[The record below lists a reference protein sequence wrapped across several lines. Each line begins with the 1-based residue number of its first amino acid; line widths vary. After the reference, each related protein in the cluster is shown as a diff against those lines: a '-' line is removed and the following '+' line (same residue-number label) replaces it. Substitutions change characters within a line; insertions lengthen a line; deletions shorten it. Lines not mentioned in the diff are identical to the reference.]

1 MPFRVSF
8 LIAPALITAL
18 LISQIGPIQLYNP
31 APLTARNSK
40 LPFTPVSGAQSTLVV
55 LVGFSDKTNSTS
67 PTGIARTLSTMNNY
81 YAEDSYGIVSFA
93 TTLNPSATSPWYSLQ
108 QTMEYYSANT
118 ASVDNQ
124 LVTDSLQAAY
134 KAGVNFHDYKY
145 AIIVHAGNDEAMPPH
160 ASTDIHSFTI
170 PGYVFNPSP
179 LDSFQISTSV
189 VSESD
194 PVGVYAHEA
203 GHLQGLPDLYDLT
216 QQIDPVNNFVGY
228 WEIMALGE
236 WNPNNANPLQPSP
249 GTYPSQHSSWSK
261 NKLGWISNSSIRTVY
276 PGNLTTISVRNLELP
291 TSGTQAV
298 KIPIS
303 VNSDGSLSYY
313 LVEMRARLGTYDQYL
328 PFPSDYPGA
337 GLLIYKVNESIAGGH
352 GNLRLIDAHP
362 GGDLSDAAFGPCS
375 SPCVSNNTFSDPP
388 NFVKII
394 VTTTNSTAYTII
406 VDRTSSPLLLLKV
419 NTPAPGMLISV
430 DGTNLTSDRSNELRL
445 PVHYGPHQV
454 YIQSQVPL
462 SLGSTTIKVGLTNS
476 FAAWNDGSTANPRWV
491 SVITDTVMTAT
502 YRVTVEPS
510 SATAAT
516 AAILLAIVVLGITVN
531 HRRSR
536 NKIRPTTQSAPLIP
550 TSSPTVSPISDSLPG
565 NDGLGKDPVKS
576 DQEPNQ
582 AHPYSS

>member
-1 MPFRVSF
+1 M
-8 LIAPALITAL
+8 A
-18 LISQIGPIQLYNP
+18 PIQLHNQ
-31 APLTARNSK
+31 APLIHRNSK
-40 LPFTPVSGAQSTLVV
+40 LPLVPISGAQPTLVV
-55 LVGFSDKTNSTS
+55 LVGFSDKANTTS
-67 PTGIARTLSTMNNY
+67 PTRIAGTLSTMNNY

-93 TTLNPSATSPWYSLQ
+93 TTLSPSVTSPWYSLQ
-108 QTMEYYSANT
+108 QTMEYYSTNT
-118 ASVDNQ
+118 ASIDNQ

-134 KAGVNFHDYKY
+134 RAGVNFHDYKY

-170 PGYVFNPSP
+170 PGYIFNPSP

-216 QQIDPVNNFVGY
+216 QQIDPANNFVGY

-261 NKLGWISNSSIRTVY
+261 IKLGWISNSSMRTVY
-276 PGNLTTISVRNLELP
+276 PGNLTTITVENLELP
-291 TSGTQAV
+291 TAGIQAV

-313 LVEMRARLGTYDQYL
+313 LIEMRAKLGTYDQYL
-328 PFPSDYPGA
+328 PFPSDYSGA
-337 GLLIYKVNESIAGGH
+337 GLLIYKVNASIAGGH

-375 SPCVSNNTFSDPP
+375 SPCVSNNTFSDPT

-394 VTTTNSTAYTII
+394 VTTTNATAYTII
-406 VDRTSSPLLLLKV
+406 VDRTSSPLLLLQV
-419 NTPAPGMLISV
+419 NTPAPGMLVSV
-430 DGTNLTSDRSNELRL
+430 DGANLTSDRSNELRL
-445 PVHYGPHQV
+445 PVHYGPHEV

-462 SLGSTTIKVGLTNS
+462 SLGSTTIQVGLTNS

-491 SVITDTVMTAT
+491 SIVTDTVITAT
-502 YRVTVEPS
+502 FRVTVEPS
-510 SATAAT
+510 FATAAT
-516 AAILLAIVVLGITVN
+516 AAILLAIVATGITVN
-531 HRRSR
+531 RRRSR
-536 NKIRPTTQSAPLIP
+536 NKIQPTIASAPIGSP
-550 TSSPTVSPISDSLPG
+550 SSPGVS
-565 NDGLGKDPVKS
+565 
-576 DQEPNQ
+576 
-582 AHPYSS
+582 ASS

>member
-1 MPFRVSF
+1 MPFRVSL
-8 LIAPALITAL
+8 LIAPAVITAL
-18 LISQIGPIQLYNP
+18 LISQMGPIQLHNL
-31 APLTARNSK
+31 APLIEDSK
-40 LPFTPVSGAQSTLVV
+40 LPLTPISGAQSTLVV
-55 LVGFSDKTNSTS
+55 LVGFSDKPNSTS
-67 PTGIARTLSTMNNY
+67 PNRIASVLSSLNNY

-93 TTLNPSATSPWYSLQ
+93 TTLSPSATSPWYSLQ

-118 ASVDNQ
+118 ASIDNQ

-145 AIIVHAGNDEAMPPH
+145 AIIVHAGNDEAMTH

-179 LDSFQISTSV
+179 LDSFQISSSV

-236 WNPNNANPLQPSP
+236 WNPNNANPLQPSA

-261 NKLGWISNSSIRTVY
+261 IKLGWISNSSIRKVY
-276 PGNLTTISVRNLELP
+276 PGNLTTITVHNLELP
-291 TSGTQAV
+291 TPGIQIV

-313 LVEMRARLGTYDQYL
+313 LLEMRAKVGTYDQYL
-328 PFPSDYPGA
+328 PFPSHSPGA
-337 GLLIYKVNESIAGGH
+337 GLLIYKLNESIAGGH
-352 GNLRLIDAHP
+352 ANLRLIDAHP
-362 GGDLSDAAFGPCS
+362 GGDLSDAPFGPCS
-375 SPCVSNNTFSDPP
+375 SPCTSNNTFSYSA

-394 VTTTNSTAYTII
+394 VTATNSTAYTII
-406 VDRTSSPLLLLKV
+406 VDRTSSPLLLLQV
-419 NTPAPGMLISV
+419 NTPAPGMLISI
-430 DGTNLTSDRSNELRL
+430 DGANLTSDKSNELRL
-445 PVHYGPHQV
+445 PVHYGPHEV
-454 YIQSQVPL
+454 YIQSQIPL
-462 SLGSTTIKVGLTNS
+462 TLGSTTIQVGLTNS
-476 FAAWNDGSTANPRWV
+476 FAAWNDGSTSNPRWV
-491 SVITDTVMTAT
+491 SVITDTVLTAT

-510 SATAAT
+510 FATAAT
-516 AAILLAIVVLGITVN
+516 AAILLTIVVLGITVN
-531 HRRSR
+531 RRRSR

-550 TSSPTVSPISDSLPG
+550 TSSPTVSPISDSLPS

-582 AHPYSS
+582 AHP

>member
-1 MPFRVSF
+1 MPFRVT
-8 LIAPALITAL
+8 LIIVPALIAAL
-18 LISQIGPIQLYNP
+18 FIAQIGPVQLHYP
-31 APLTARNSK
+31 APLVGKHSN
-40 LPFTPVSGAQSTLVV
+40 LPLAPISGAQPTLVV
-55 LVGFSDKTNSTS
+55 LAGFSDKANSTS
-67 PTGIARTLSTMNNY
+67 PTRIAETLSTMNNY
-81 YAEDSYGIVSFA
+81 YAEDSYGIVSFT
-93 TTLNPSATSPWYSLQ
+93 TTLSPSSTSQWYSLQ

-118 ASVDNQ
+118 PSIDNQ

-134 KAGVNFHDYKY
+134 KAGVNFHDYKF
-145 AIIVHAGNDEAMPPH
+145 AIIVHAGNDEAMTH

-189 VSESD
+189 VAESD
-194 PVGVYAHEA
+194 PVGVYSHEA

-216 QQIDPVNNFVGY
+216 QQTDPANNFVGY

-261 NKLGWISNSSIRTVY
+261 IKLGWISNSSMRTVY
-276 PGNLTTISVRNLELP
+276 PGNLTSITVQNLELP
-291 TSGTQAV
+291 TSGIQAV

-313 LVEMRARLGTYDQYL
+313 LIEMRAKLGTYDQCL

-362 GGDLSDAAFGPCS
+362 GGDLNDAAFGPCS

-406 VDRTSSPLLLLKV
+406 VDRTSSPLLLLQV
-419 NTPAPGMLISV
+419 NTPAPGMLISI
-430 DGTNLTSDRSNELRL
+430 DGANLASDRSNELRL
-445 PVHYGPHQV
+445 PVHYGPHEV

-462 SLGSTTIKVGLTNS
+462 SLGSTTIQAGLTNS

-510 SATAAT
+510 FATAAT
-516 AAILLAIVVLGITVN
+516 ATILLAIVVLGITVN

-536 NKIRPTTQSAPLIP
+536 KKTEPPIASAPF
-550 TSSPTVSPISDSLPG
+550 
-565 NDGLGKDPVKS
+565 
-576 DQEPNQ
+576 
-582 AHPYSS
+582 

>member
-1 MPFRVSF
+1 MPFRVSL

-18 LISQIGPIQLYNP
+18 LISQMGPIQLYNP
-31 APLTARNSK
+31 APLTAKNSE

-67 PTGIARTLSTMNNY
+67 PTGIAGTLSTMNNY

-93 TTLNPSATSPWYSLQ
+93 TTLSPSATSPWYSLQ

-160 ASTDIHSFTI
+160 SSTDIHSFTI

-261 NKLGWISNSSIRTVY
+261 IKLGWISNSSIRTVY
-276 PGNLTTISVRNLELP
+276 PGNLTTIAVQNLELS
-291 TSGTQAV
+291 TSGIQAV

-313 LVEMRARLGTYDQYL
+313 LIEMRAKLGTYDQYL
-328 PFPSDYPGA
+328 PFPSSYPGA
-337 GLLIYKVNESIAGGH
+337 GLLIYKVNESITGGH
-352 GNLRLIDAHP
+352 GNLRLVDAHP

-375 SPCVSNNTFSDPP
+375 SPCASNNTFSDPS

-394 VTTTNSTAYTII
+394 VTTTNSTTYTII
-406 VDRTSSPLLLLKV
+406 VDRTSSPFVLLQV
-419 NTPAPGMLISV
+419 NSPEVGILVSV
-430 DGTNLTSDRSNELRL
+430 DGVNSTTDSSKEVRV
-445 PVHYGPHQV
+445 PVRYGPHTLF
-454 YIQSQVPL
+454 IQPQIPIAI
-462 SLGSTTIKVGLTNS
+462 GSTTLQVGLTNS
-476 FAAWNDGSTANPRWV
+476 FSAWDDGGTTNPRGLTV
-491 SVITDTVMTAT
+491 TRDTIITAI
-502 YRVTVEPS
+502 YRISTQPS
-510 SATAAT
+510 W
-516 AAILLAIVVLGITVN
+516 LLALLAVGVLSVVILGVAF
-531 HRRSR
+531 HRRTR
-536 NKIRPTTQSAPLIP
+536 GPDN
-550 TSSPTVSPISDSLPG
+550 
-565 NDGLGKDPVKS
+565 
-576 DQEPNQ
+576 
-582 AHPYSS
+582 

>member
-1 MPFRVSF
+1 MPFRVTP
-8 LIAPALITAL
+8 LVVPAVIIAL
-18 LISQIGPIQLYNP
+18 LIFQTGPVQLHNP
-31 APLTARNSK
+31 STSVAKDPNLPLKPIT
-40 LPFTPVSGAQSTLVV
+40 GAQPTLVV
-55 LVGFSDKTNSTS
+55 LVGFSDKTNTTS
-67 PTGIARTLSTMNNY
+67 PTRISNILSGMNNY
-81 YAEDSYGIVSFA
+81 YAEDSYGVVSFA
-93 TTLNPSATSPWYSLQ
+93 TTLSPSVTSQWYSLQ
-108 QTMEYYSANT
+108 QTMEYYSSNT
-118 ASVDNQ
+118 APVDNQ

-134 KAGVNFHDYKY
+134 KAGVNFHEYKF
-145 AIIVHAGNDEAMPPH
+145 AIIVHAGNDEAMTH

-236 WNPNNANPLQPSP
+236 WNPNSGNPLQPSP

-261 NKLGWISNSSIRTVY
+261 IKLGWISNSSLRTVY
-276 PGNLTTISVRNLELP
+276 PGNLTTITVQNLELP
-291 TSGTQAV
+291 TSGIQAV

-313 LVEMRARLGTYDQYL
+313 LIEMRAKLGTYDQYL

-337 GLLIYKVNESIAGGH
+337 GLLIYNVNESIAGGH

-375 SPCVSNNTFSDPP
+375 SPCASNNTFSDPS

-394 VTTTNSTAYTII
+394 VTTTNSTAHTII
-406 VDRTSSPLLLLKV
+406 VDRTSSPLLLLQV
-419 NTPAPGMLISV
+419 NTPSPGMLISV
-430 DGTNLTSDRSNELRL
+430 DGANLTSDKSNELRL
-445 PVHYGPHQV
+445 PVHYGPHEV

-462 SLGSTTIKVGLTNS
+462 SLGSTAIQVGLTNS
-476 FAAWNDGSTANPRWV
+476 FAAWNDGSTSNPRWV
-491 SVITDTVMTAT
+491 SVITDTVLTAT
-502 YRVTVEPS
+502 YRITVEPS
-510 SATAAT
+510 FATAAT
-516 AAILLAIVVLGITVN
+516 AAILLAVVATGITLN
-531 HRRSR
+531 RRR
-536 NKIRPTTQSAPLIP
+536 IKNKTQPTMSSAPLGP
-550 TSSPTVSPISDSLPG
+550 PSSPAVSESSQSLPR
-565 NDGLGKDPVKS
+565 NDGLGKDAVKG

-582 AHPYSS
+582 AHP

>member
-1 MPFRVSF
+1 MPFRVT
-8 LIAPALITAL
+8 LLVVPAAIIAL
-18 LISQIGPIQLYNP
+18 LIFQTGPVQLRDPSTSVAKDPNLLLKP
-31 APLTARNSK
+31 IT
-40 LPFTPVSGAQSTLVV
+40 GAQPTLVV
-55 LVGFSDKTNSTS
+55 LVVFSDKTNTTS
-67 PTGIARTLSTMNNY
+67 PTRISNILSGMNDY

-93 TTLNPSATSPWYSLQ
+93 TTLSPSATSQWYSLQ
-108 QTMEYYSANT
+108 QTMEYYSSNT
-118 ASVDNQ
+118 APIDNQ

-134 KAGVNFHDYKY
+134 KAGVNLHDYKF
-145 AIIVHAGNDEAMPPH
+145 AIIVHAGNDEAMTH

-179 LDSFQISTSV
+179 LDSFQISSSV

-236 WNPNNANPLQPSP
+236 WNPNNANPLQPSA

-261 NKLGWISNSSIRTVY
+261 IKLGWISNSSIRKVY
-276 PGNLTTISVRNLELP
+276 PGNLTTITVHNLELP
-291 TSGTQAV
+291 TPGIQIV

-313 LVEMRARLGTYDQYL
+313 LLEMRAKVGTYDQYL

-362 GGDLSDAAFGPCS
+362 GGDLSDAPFGPCS
-375 SPCVSNNTFSDPP
+375 SPCTSNNTFSDSA

-394 VTTTNSTAYTII
+394 VTATNSTAYTII
-406 VDRTSSPLLLLKV
+406 VDRTSSPLLLLQV

-430 DGTNLTSDRSNELRL
+430 DGANLTSDKSNELRL
-445 PVHYGPHQV
+445 PVHYGPHEV
-454 YIQSQVPL
+454 YIQSEVPL
-462 SLGSTTIKVGLTNS
+462 SLGSTTIQVGLTNS

-491 SVITDTVMTAT
+491 SVVSDTVITAT
-502 YRVTVEPS
+502 YRVTVEPTF
-510 SATAAT
+510 ATAAT
-516 AAILLAIVVLGITVN
+516 AAILLAIVATGITLN
-531 HRRSR
+531 RRRSR
-536 NKIRPTTQSAPLIP
+536 KKTEPRIASAPFGSP
-550 TSSPTVSPISDSLPG
+550 SSPDESSSSRSLPR
-565 NDGLGKDPVKS
+565 NDGLGKNAIES

-582 AHPYSS
+582 AHP

>member
-1 MPFRVSF
+1 MPFRVTP
-8 LIAPALITAL
+8 LVVPAVIIAL
-18 LISQIGPIQLYNP
+18 LIFQTGPVQLHNP
-31 APLTARNSK
+31 STSVAKDPNLPLKPIT
-40 LPFTPVSGAQSTLVV
+40 GAQPTLVV
-55 LVGFSDKTNSTS
+55 LVGFSDKTNTTS
-67 PTGIARTLSTMNNY
+67 PTRISNILSGMNNY
-81 YAEDSYGIVSFA
+81 YAEDSYGVVSFA
-93 TTLNPSATSPWYSLQ
+93 TTLSPSVTSQWYSLQ
-108 QTMEYYSANT
+108 QTMEYYSSNT
-118 ASVDNQ
+118 APVDNQ

-134 KAGVNFHDYKY
+134 KAGVNFHDYKF
-145 AIIVHAGNDEAMPPH
+145 AIIVHAGNDEAMTH

-194 PVGVYAHEA
+194 PVGVYSHEA

-216 QQIDPVNNFVGY
+216 QQIDPANNFVGY

-236 WNPNNANPLQPSP
+236 WNPNNGNPLQPSP

-261 NKLGWISNSSIRTVY
+261 IKLGWISNSSIRTVY
-276 PGNLTTISVRNLELP
+276 PGNLTTISVHNLELP
-291 TSGTQAV
+291 TSGIQAV

-313 LVEMRARLGTYDQYL
+313 LVEMRAKLGMYDQYL
-328 PFPSDYPGA
+328 PFPSNYPGA

-375 SPCVSNNTFSDPP
+375 SPCVSNNTYSDPS

-394 VTTTNSTAYTII
+394 VTNTTSTAYTII
-406 VDRTSSPLLLLKV
+406 IDRTSSPLLLLQV

-430 DGTNLTSDRSNELRL
+430 DGSNLTSDRSNELRL
-445 PVHYGPHQV
+445 PVHYGPHEI

-462 SLGSTTIKVGLTNS
+462 SLGSTTIQVGLTNS

-491 SVITDTVMTAT
+491 SVVTDTVITAT

-510 SATAAT
+510 FATAAT
-516 AAILLAIVVLGITVN
+516 AAILLAVVATGITLN
-531 HRRSR
+531 RRR
-536 NKIRPTTQSAPLIP
+536 IKNKTQPTMSSAPLGP
-550 TSSPTVSPISDSLPG
+550 PSSPAVSESSQSLPR
-565 NDGLGKDPVKS
+565 NDGLGKDAVKG

-582 AHPYSS
+582 AHP

>member
-1 MPFRVSF
+1 MPFRVSL
-8 LIAPALITAL
+8 LIAPTLITAL
-18 LISQIGPIQLYNP
+18 LISQMGPIQFYNP
-31 APLTARNSK
+31 APLTARNSE
-40 LPFTPVSGAQSTLVV
+40 LPFTPVSGAQPTLVV

-67 PTGIARTLSTMNNY
+67 PTGIAGTLSTMNNY

-93 TTLNPSATSPWYSLQ
+93 TTLSPSVTAPWYSLQ
-108 QTMEYYSANT
+108 QTMEYYSTNT
-118 ASVDNQ
+118 ASIDNQ

-236 WNPNNANPLQPSP
+236 WNPNNGNPLQPSP
-249 GTYPSQHSSWSK
+249 GTYPSQHSAWSK
-261 NKLGWISNSSIRTVY
+261 IRLGWISNSSIRLVY
-276 PGNLTTISVRNLELP
+276 PGNMTTVTLQNLELP
-291 TSGTQAV
+291 SVGIRAV

-313 LVEMRARLGTYDQYL
+313 LVEMRGRLGTYDQYL

-337 GLLIYKVNESIAGGH
+337 TLLIYDVNESIADGH

-362 GGDLSDAAFGPCS
+362 GGDLSNAGFGPCF
-375 SPCVSNNTFSDPP
+375 SPCVSNNTFWDPSS
-388 NFVKII
+388 FAKII
-394 VTTTNSTAYTII
+394 VTSTNSTAYTIV
-406 VDRTSSPLLLLKV
+406 VDRTSSPLLLLQV
-419 NTPAPGMLISV
+419 NTPAAGITVSV
-430 DGTNLTSDRSNELRL
+430 DGADSPSDQSRELRM
-445 PVHYGPHQV
+445 PVQYGPHEV
-454 YIQSQVPL
+454 YVQAHVPV
-462 SLGSTTIKVGLTNS
+462 SLGTTSIQLGLTDS
-476 FAAWNDGSTANPRWV
+476 FASWDDGNTANPRWV
-491 SVITDTVMTAT
+491 SVVTDTVLTAT

-510 SATAAT
+510 FATAVT
-516 AAILLAIVVLGITVN
+516 AALILGVVAAGIAFNRMRQKRNSSAGVGFPS
-531 HRRSR
+531 HRSESQTIEAK
-536 NKIRPTTQSAPLIP
+536 NTAL
-550 TSSPTVSPISDSLPG
+550 LPG
-565 NDGLGKDPVKS
+565 NNSLGGDSIKNDEK
-576 DQEPNQ
+576 PNTTK
-582 AHPYSS
+582 A

>member
-1 MPFRVSF
+1 
-8 LIAPALITAL
+8 
-18 LISQIGPIQLYNP
+18 
-31 APLTARNSK
+31 
-40 LPFTPVSGAQSTLVV
+40 
-55 LVGFSDKTNSTS
+55 
-67 PTGIARTLSTMNNY
+67 
-81 YAEDSYGIVSFA
+81 
-93 TTLNPSATSPWYSLQ
+93 
-108 QTMEYYSANT
+108 MEYYSSNT
-118 ASVDNQ
+118 APIDNQ

-145 AIIVHAGNDEAMPPH
+145 AIIVHAGNDEAMTH

-194 PVGVYAHEA
+194 PVGVYSHEA

-236 WNPNNANPLQPSP
+236 WNPNNGNPLQPSP

-261 NKLGWISNSSIRTVY
+261 IKLGWISNSSIRTVY
-276 PGNLTTISVRNLELP
+276 PGNLTTIPVRSLELP
-291 TSGTQAV
+291 TSGVQAV

-313 LVEMRARLGTYDQYL
+313 LIEMRAKLGTYDQYL
-328 PFPSDYPGA
+328 PFPSNYPGA
-337 GLLIYKVNESIAGGH
+337 GLLIYEVNESIAGGH

-375 SPCVSNNTFSDPP
+375 SPCVSNNTFSDPS

-394 VTTTNSTAYTII
+394 VTTTNSTTYAVI
-406 VDRTSSPLLLLKV
+406 VDRTSSPLLLLQV

-430 DGTNLTSDRSNELRL
+430 DGANLTSDKSNELRL
-445 PVHYGPHQV
+445 PVHYGPHEI

-462 SLGSTTIKVGLTNS
+462 SLGSTTIQVGLTNS
-476 FAAWNDGSTANPRWV
+476 FAAWNDGSTSNPRWV
-491 SVITDTVMTAT
+491 SVITDTVLTAT

-510 SATAAT
+510 FATAAT
-516 AAILLAIVVLGITVN
+516 AAILLTIVATGIALN
-531 HRRSR
+531 RRR
-536 NKIRPTTQSAPLIP
+536 ARHKIQPPTGSAYVGPP
-550 TSSPTVSPISDSLPG
+550 SSPTVSASFQSFPR
-565 NDGLGKDPVKS
+565 NDILGKDAVKG

-582 AHPYSS
+582 AHP

>member
-1 MPFRVSF
+1 MPFRVTL
-8 LIAPALITAL
+8 LIVPAVITAL
-18 LISQIGPIQLYNP
+18 LISQMGPIQLHNP
-31 APLTARNSK
+31 APLIGKDSN
-40 LPFTPVSGAQSTLVV
+40 LPLAPISGTQPTLVV

-67 PTGIARTLSTMNNY
+67 PTRITTTLSGMNNY

-93 TTLNPSATSPWYSLQ
+93 TTLSPLASSQWYSLQ
-108 QTMEYYSANT
+108 QTMEYYSSNT
-118 ASVDNQ
+118 APIDNQ

-134 KAGVNFHDYKY
+134 KAGVNFHNYKY
-145 AIIVHAGNDEAMPPH
+145 AIIVHAGNDEAMTH

-236 WNPNNANPLQPSP
+236 WNPNNAIRQPSP

-261 NKLGWISNSSIRTVY
+261 IKLGWISNSSIRTVY
-276 PGNLTTISVRNLELP
+276 PGNLTTITVQNLELP

-313 LVEMRARLGTYDQYL
+313 LIEMRAKLGTYDQYL

-362 GGDLSDAAFGPCS
+362 GGDLSDAPFGPCS
-375 SPCVSNNTFSDPP
+375 SPCVSNNTFSDPS

-394 VTTTNSTAYTII
+394 VTTTSSTAYMII
-406 VDRTSSPLLLLKV
+406 VDRTSSPLLLLQV
-419 NTPAPGMLISV
+419 NTPAPGMLVSI
-430 DGTNLTSDRSNELRL
+430 DGANLTSDKSDELRL
-445 PVHYGPHQV
+445 PVHYGPHEV
-454 YIQSQVPL
+454 YVQSQVPI
-462 SLGSTTIKVGLTNS
+462 SLGSTTIQVGLTNS
-476 FAAWNDGSTANPRWV
+476 FAAWSDGSTQNPRWI
-491 SVITDTVMTAT
+491 SVVTDTVITAT

-510 SATAAT
+510 FATAAT
-516 AAILLAIVVLGITVN
+516 AVLILGIVATGITLN
-531 HRRSR
+531 RRRGR
-536 NKIRPTTQSAPLIP
+536 NKLQPTTASATLGPH
-550 TSSPTVSPISDSLPG
+550 SSPTVSPSSGSLPG
-565 NDGLGKDPVKS
+565 NNGLSKDAVKS

-582 AHPYSS
+582 AHP

>member
-1 MPFRVSF
+1 MPFRVSP
-8 LIAPALITAL
+8 LIVPAIIAAL
-18 LISQIGPIQLYNP
+18 LISQMGPLQLHNP
-31 APLTARNSK
+31 HPSIDKDFRLPLAPI
-40 LPFTPVSGAQSTLVV
+40 SGAQSTLVV
-55 LVGFSDKTNSTS
+55 LVGFSDKTNSTPPS
-67 PTGIARTLSTMNNY
+67 RIVGTLSAMNNY

-93 TTLNPSATSPWYSLQ
+93 TTLSPSVTAPWYSLQ
-108 QTMEYYSANT
+108 QTMEYYSTNT
-118 ASVDNQ
+118 ASIDYQ

-160 ASTDIHSFTI
+160 SSTDIHSFTI

-194 PVGVYAHEA
+194 PIGVYAHEA

-236 WNPNNANPLQPSP
+236 WNPNNGNPLRPSP
-249 GTYPSQHSSWSK
+249 GTFPSQHSSWSK
-261 NKLGWISNSSIRTVY
+261 IKLGWISNSSMRIVY
-276 PGNLTTISVRNLELP
+276 PGNLTTITVQNLELP
-291 TSGTQAV
+291 TSGIHAV

-313 LVEMRARLGTYDQYL
+313 LIEMRAKLGTYDQYL

-337 GLLIYKVNESIAGGH
+337 GLLIYKVSESIAGGH

-406 VDRTSSPLLLLKV
+406 VDRTSSPLLLLQV

-462 SLGSTTIKVGLTNS
+462 SLGSTTIQVGLTNS

-491 SVITDTVMTAT
+491 SVITDTVMAAT

-510 SATAAT
+510 FATAAT

-531 HRRSR
+531 RRRSR

-550 TSSPTVSPISDSLPG
+550 TSSPTVSPISDSLPR

-582 AHPYSS
+582 AHP

>member
-1 MPFRVSF
+1 MPFRVSL
-8 LIAPALITAL
+8 LIAPAVITAL
-18 LISQIGPIQLYNP
+18 LISQMGPIQLHNL
-31 APLTARNSK
+31 APLIEDSK
-40 LPFTPVSGAQSTLVV
+40 LPLTPISGAQSTLVV
-55 LVGFSDKTNSTS
+55 LVGFSDKPNSTS
-67 PTGIARTLSTMNNY
+67 PNRIASVLSSLNNY

-93 TTLNPSATSPWYSLQ
+93 TTLSPSATSPWYSLQ

-118 ASVDNQ
+118 ASIDNQ

-145 AIIVHAGNDEAMPPH
+145 AIIVHAGNDEAMTH

-179 LDSFQISTSV
+179 LDSFQISS
-189 VSESD
+189 S
-194 PVGVYAHEA
+194 VYAHEA

-236 WNPNNANPLQPSP
+236 WNPNNANPLQPSA

-261 NKLGWISNSSIRTVY
+261 IKLGWISNSSIRKVY
-276 PGNLTTISVRNLELP
+276 PGNLTTITVHNLELP
-291 TSGTQAV
+291 TPGIQIV

-313 LVEMRARLGTYDQYL
+313 LLEMRAKVGTYDQYL

-375 SPCVSNNTFSDPP
+375 SPCTSNNTFSDSA

-394 VTTTNSTAYTII
+394 VTATNSTAYTII
-406 VDRTSSPLLLLKV
+406 VDRTSSPLLLLQV

-430 DGTNLTSDRSNELRL
+430 DGANLTSDKSNELRL
-445 PVHYGPHQV
+445 PVHYGPHEV
-454 YIQSQVPL
+454 YIQSEVPL
-462 SLGSTTIKVGLTNS
+462 SLGSTTIQVGLTNS

-491 SVITDTVMTAT
+491 SVVSDTVITAT
-502 YRVTVEPS
+502 YRVTVEPTF
-510 SATAAT
+510 ATAAT
-516 AAILLAIVVLGITVN
+516 AAILLAIVATGITLN
-531 HRRSR
+531 RRRSR
-536 NKIRPTTQSAPLIP
+536 KKTEPPIASAPFGSP
-550 TSSPTVSPISDSLPG
+550 SSPDESSSSRSLPR
-565 NDGLGKDPVKS
+565 NDGLGKNAIES

-582 AHPYSS
+582 AHP

>member
-1 MPFRVSF
+1 MPFRVSL

-18 LISQIGPIQLYNP
+18 LMSQMGPIQFYNP
-31 APLTARNSK
+31 APLTARNSE
-40 LPFTPVSGAQSTLVV
+40 LPFTPVSGAQPTLVV

-67 PTGIARTLSTMNNY
+67 PTGIAGTLSIMNNY

-93 TTLNPSATSPWYSLQ
+93 TTLSPSATSPWYSLQ

-118 ASVDNQ
+118 ASIDNQ

-134 KAGVNFHDYKY
+134 KAGVNLHYCKY
-145 AIIVHAGNDEAMPPH
+145 AIIVHDGNDEAMPAH
-160 ASTDIHSFTI
+160 SSTDIHSFTI
-170 PGYVFNPSP
+170 PGYVFKPSP
-179 LDSFQISTSV
+179 LDSCQISTSV

-216 QQIDPVNNFVGY
+216 QQIDPANNFVGY

-236 WNPNNANPLQPSP
+236 WNPNNANLLQPSP

-261 NKLGWISNSSIRTVY
+261 IKLGWISNSSIRTAY
-276 PGNLTTISVRNLELP
+276 PGNLTTITVQNLELP
-291 TSGTQAV
+291 TSGIQAV

-313 LVEMRARLGTYDQYL
+313 LIEMRAKLGTYDQYL

-337 GLLIYKVNESIAGGH
+337 GLLIYNVNESIAGGH
-352 GNLRLIDAHP
+352 GNLGLIDAHP

-375 SPCVSNNTFSDPP
+375 SPCASNNTFSDPS

-406 VDRTSSPLLLLKV
+406 VDRTSSPLLLLQV
-419 NTPAPGMLISV
+419 NTPSPGMLISV
-430 DGTNLTSDRSNELRL
+430 DGANLTSDKSNELRL
-445 PVHYGPHQV
+445 PVHYGPHEV

-462 SLGSTTIKVGLTNS
+462 SLGSTTIQVGLTNS

-491 SVITDTVMTAT
+491 SVLTDTVITAT
-502 YRVTVEPS
+502 YRITVEPS
-510 SATAAT
+510 FATAAT
-516 AAILLAIVVLGITVN
+516 AAILLAIVATGITLN
-531 HRRSR
+531 RRRSR
-536 NKIRPTTQSAPLIP
+536 TKIQPPTPSAAIGPP
-550 TSSPTVSPISDSLPG
+550 SSPTLSASSQSLPG
-565 NDGLGKDPVKS
+565 NDGLGKEAVKS
-576 DQEPNQ
+576 DHEPNQ
-582 AHPYSS
+582 ANP

>member
-1 MPFRVSF
+1 MPFRVSL
-8 LIAPALITAL
+8 LIAPAVITAL
-18 LISQIGPIQLYNP
+18 LISQMGPIQLHNL
-31 APLTARNSK
+31 APLIEDSK
-40 LPFTPVSGAQSTLVV
+40 LPLTPVSGAQSTLVV
-55 LVGFSDKTNSTS
+55 LVGFSDKPNSTS
-67 PTGIARTLSTMNNY
+67 PNRIASVLSSLNNY

-93 TTLNPSATSPWYSLQ
+93 TTLSPSATSPWYSLQ

-118 ASVDNQ
+118 ASIDNQ

-145 AIIVHAGNDEAMPPH
+145 AIIVHAGNDEAMTH
-160 ASTDIHSFTI
+160 APTDIHSFTI

-179 LDSFQISTSV
+179 LDSFQISSSV

-236 WNPNNANPLQPSP
+236 WNPNNANPLQPSA

-261 NKLGWISNSSIRTVY
+261 IKLGWISNSSIRKVY
-276 PGNLTTISVRNLELP
+276 PGNLTTITVHNLELP
-291 TSGTQAV
+291 TPGIQIV

-313 LVEMRARLGTYDQYL
+313 LLEMRAKVGTYDQYL

-375 SPCVSNNTFSDPP
+375 SPCTSNNTFSDSA

-394 VTTTNSTAYTII
+394 VTATNSTAYTII
-406 VDRTSSPLLLLKV
+406 VDRTSSPLLLLQV
-419 NTPAPGMLISV
+419 NAPAPGMLISV
-430 DGTNLTSDRSNELRL
+430 DGANLTSDKSNELRL
-445 PVHYGPHQV
+445 PVHYGPHEV
-454 YIQSQVPL
+454 YIQSEVPL
-462 SLGSTTIKVGLTNS
+462 SLGSTTIQVGLTNS

-491 SVITDTVMTAT
+491 SVVSDTVITAT
-502 YRVTVEPS
+502 YRITVEPS
-510 SATAAT
+510 FATAAT
-516 AAILLAIVVLGITVN
+516 AAILLAIVATGITLN
-531 HRRSR
+531 RRRSR
-536 NKIRPTTQSAPLIP
+536 NKIQPPTPSAAIGPP
-550 TSSPTVSPISDSLPG
+550 SSPTLSASSQSLPG
-565 NDGLGKDPVKS
+565 NDGLGKEAVKS
-576 DQEPNQ
+576 DHEPNQ
-582 AHPYSS
+582 ANP

>member
-1 MPFRVSF
+1 MLFRVSL
-8 LIAPALITAL
+8 LILPALIASLLVSQMGPLQLHSPSAL
-18 LISQIGPIQLYNP
+18 IANDSNP
-31 APLTARNSK
+31 PLK
-40 LPFTPVSGAQSTLVV
+40 PLSGAQSTLVV
-55 LVGFSDKTNSTS
+55 LVGFTDKTNTTS
-67 PTGIARTLSTMNNY
+67 PTRIANTLSGMNNY
-81 YAEDSYGIVSFA
+81 YAEDSYGIVSF
-93 TTLNPSATSPWYSLQ
+93 TTTISPPSSSSWYSLL
-108 QTMEYYSANT
+108 QTMEYYSSNT
-118 ASVDNQ
+118 ASIDDQ

-134 KAGVNFHDYKY
+134 KAGVNFHEYKF
-145 AIIVHAGNDEAMPPH
+145 AIIVHAGNDEAMTH

-194 PVGVYAHEA
+194 PVGVYCHEA

-216 QQIDPVNNFVGY
+216 QQIDPTNNFVGY

-236 WNPNNANPLQPSP
+236 WNPNNGNPLQPSP

-261 NKLGWISNSSIRTVY
+261 IKLGWISNSSIRTVY
-276 PGNLTTISVRNLELP
+276 PGNLTTVSVQNLELR
-291 TSGTQAV
+291 TSGIQAV
-298 KIPIS
+298 RIPIT

-313 LVEMRARLGTYDQYL
+313 LIEMRAKLGTYDQYL

-352 GNLRLIDAHP
+352 GNLRLVDAHP
-362 GGDLSDAAFGPCS
+362 GGDLRDAPFGPCS
-375 SPCVSNNTFSDPP
+375 SPCTSNNTFSDPS

-394 VTTTNSTAYTII
+394 VTTTNATTYTII
-406 VDRTSSPLLLLKV
+406 IDRTSSPLLLLQV
-419 NTPAPGMLISV
+419 NTPASEMLISV
-430 DGTNLTSDRSNELRL
+430 DGANLTSDQSNELRL

-462 SLGSTTIKVGLTNS
+462 SLGSTTVQVGLTNS

-491 SVITDTVMTAT
+491 SIIADTTITAT

-510 SATAAT
+510 FATAAT
-516 AAILLAIVVLGITVN
+516 AAILLGVVVTGITLN
-531 HRRSR
+531 RKRS
-536 NKIRPTTQSAPLIP
+536 KSATPPTSDAGPVGSP
-550 TSSPTVSPISDSLPG
+550 SSPTVSASRASLPR
-565 NDGLGKDPVKS
+565 NNGLGKDPVKS

-582 AHPYSS
+582 THS

>member
-1 MPFRVSF
+1 MPFRVSP
-8 LIAPALITAL
+8 LIVRAVITAL
-18 LISQIGPIQLYNP
+18 LISQMVPLQLHNP
-31 APLTARNSK
+31 APSFNNVSTFPLT
-40 LPFTPVSGAQSTLVV
+40 PISGAQSTLVV

-67 PTGIARTLSTMNNY
+67 PTRIAETLSNMDNY
-81 YAEDSYGIVSFA
+81 YAEDSYGIVSFV
-93 TTLNPSATSPWYSLQ
+93 TTLSPSVASPWYSLQ
-108 QTMEYYSANT
+108 KTMEYYSANT
-118 ASVDNQ
+118 ASIDNQ

-160 ASTDIHSFTI
+160 SSTDIHSFTI

-236 WNPNNANPLQPSP
+236 WNPNSGNPLQPSP

-261 NKLGWISNSSIRTVY
+261 IKLGWISNSSLRTVY
-276 PGNLTTISVRNLELP
+276 PGNLTTITVQNLELP
-291 TSGTQAV
+291 TSGIQAV

-313 LVEMRARLGTYDQYL
+313 LIEMRAKLGTYDQYL

-352 GNLRLIDAHP
+352 GNLRLMDAHP

-406 VDRTSSPLLLLKV
+406 VDRTSSPLLLLQV

-462 SLGSTTIKVGLTNS
+462 SLGSTTIQVGLTNS

-510 SATAAT
+510 FATAAT
-516 AAILLAIVVLGITVN
+516 AAILLAIVVLGITLSR
-531 HRRSR
+531 RRSR
-536 NKIRPTTQSAPLIP
+536 DKIRPMAQSAPLIP
-550 TSSPTVSPISDSLPG
+550 TSSPTVSPISDSLPR

-582 AHPYSS
+582 ANP

>member
-1 MPFRVSF
+1 MPFRITLLVGPVV
-8 LIAPALITAL
+8 IAAL
-18 LISQIGPIQLYNP
+18 LISQIGPIQPHNS
-31 APLTARNSK
+31 APLVGKDSNPILA
-40 LPFTPVSGAQSTLVV
+40 PISGPQRTLVV
-55 LVGFSDKTNSTS
+55 LIEFSDKPNSTS
-67 PTGIARTLSTMNNY
+67 PTRIANTLSVMNSY
-81 YAEDSYGIVSFA
+81 YAEDSYDDVSFA
-93 TTLNPSATSPWYSLQ
+93 TTLSPSATSSWYSLQ

-118 ASVDNQ
+118 AS
-124 LVTDSLQAAY
+124 
-134 KAGVNFHDYKY
+134 
-145 AIIVHAGNDEAMPPH
+145 
-160 ASTDIHSFTI
+160 TDIHSFTI
-170 PGYVFNPSP
+170 PGFVFNPSP

-236 WNPNNANPLQPSP
+236 WNPNSGNPLQPSP

-261 NKLGWISNSSIRTVY
+261 IKLGWISNSSLRTVY
-276 PGNLTTISVRNLELP
+276 PGNLTTITVQNLELP
-291 TSGTQAV
+291 TSGIQAV

-313 LVEMRARLGTYDQYL
+313 LIEMRAKLGTYDQYL

-394 VTTTNSTAYTII
+394 VTTTNSTAYTMI
-406 VDRTSSPLLLLKV
+406 VDRTSSPLLLLQV

-454 YIQSQVPL
+454 YVQSQVPL
-462 SLGSTTIKVGLTNS
+462 SLGSTTIQIGLTNS

-510 SATAAT
+510 FATAAT

-550 TSSPTVSPISDSLPG
+550 TSSLTVSPISDSLPR

-582 AHPYSS
+582 AHP

>member
-1 MPFRVSF
+1 MPFRVR
-8 LIAPALITAL
+8 L
-18 LISQIGPIQLYNP
+18 LIIPVLIIAILVSQTGSVQLHGPTSVVGKDSNL
-31 APLTARNSK
+31 PLK
-40 LPFTPVSGAQSTLVV
+40 PLSGAQPTLVV
-55 LVGFSDKTNSTS
+55 LVAFSDKANATS
-67 PTGIARTLSTMNNY
+67 PARIANTLSGMNNY

-93 TTLNPSATSPWYSLQ
+93 TTLNPPQSATWYSLQ
-108 QTMEYYSANT
+108 QTMEYYSSNT
-118 ASVDNQ
+118 ASIDNQ

-134 KAGVNFHDYKY
+134 KAGVNFHNYKF
-145 AIIVHAGNDEAMPPH
+145 AIIVHAGNDEAMTH
-160 ASTDIHSFTI
+160 TSTDIHSFTI

-194 PVGVYAHEA
+194 PVGVYSHEA

-216 QQIDPVNNFVGY
+216 QQIDPTNNFVGY

-236 WNPNNANPLQPSP
+236 WNPNNGNPLQPSP

-261 NKLGWISNSSIRTVY
+261 IKLGWISNSSIRTVY
-276 PGNLTTISVRNLELP
+276 PGNLTTIAVQDLELP
-291 TSGTQAV
+291 TTGIQAV

-313 LVEMRARLGTYDQYL
+313 LVEMRAKLGTYDQYL

-362 GGDLSDAAFGPCS
+362 GGDLGDAAFGPCS
-375 SPCVSNNTFSDPP
+375 SPCASNNTFSDPS

-394 VTTTNSTAYTII
+394 VTTTNTTAYTII
-406 VDRTSSPLLLLKV
+406 VDRTSSPLLLLQV
-419 NTPAPGMLISV
+419 NTPEPGMLVSV
-430 DGTNLTSDRSNELRL
+430 DGANLTSDGSNELRL
-445 PVHYGPHQV
+445 PVHYGPHEV

-462 SLGSTTIKVGLTNS
+462 SLGSSSIQVGLTNS

-491 SVITDTVMTAT
+491 SVLTDTVITAT

-510 SATAAT
+510 FATAAT
-516 AAILLAIVVLGITVN
+516 AAILLGVVISGITLS
-531 HRRSR
+531 RRRNR
-536 NKIRPTTQSAPLIP
+536 NKAQGTTQATAPGP
-550 TSSPTVSPISDSLPG
+550 PSSPTVSTRSESLPRNDSL
-565 NDGLGKDPVKS
+565 GKETVKS
-576 DQEPNQ
+576 NQETDQT
-582 AHPYSS
+582 HP

>member
-1 MPFRVSF
+1 MPFRVTP
-8 LIAPALITAL
+8 LVVPAVIIAL
-18 LISQIGPIQLYNP
+18 LIFQTGPVQLHNP
-31 APLTARNSK
+31 STSVAKDPNLPLKPIT
-40 LPFTPVSGAQSTLVV
+40 GAQPTLVV
-55 LVGFSDKTNSTS
+55 LVGFSDKTNTTS
-67 PTGIARTLSTMNNY
+67 PTRISNILSGMNNY
-81 YAEDSYGIVSFA
+81 YAEDSYGVVSFA
-93 TTLNPSATSPWYSLQ
+93 TTLSPSVTSQWYSLQ
-108 QTMEYYSANT
+108 QTMEYYSSNT
-118 ASVDNQ
+118 APVDNQ

-134 KAGVNFHDYKY
+134 KAGVNFHDYKF
-145 AIIVHAGNDEAMPPH
+145 AIIVHAGNDEAMTH

-194 PVGVYAHEA
+194 PVGVYSHEA

-216 QQIDPVNNFVGY
+216 QQIDPANNFVGY

-236 WNPNNANPLQPSP
+236 WNPNNGNPLQPSP

-261 NKLGWISNSSIRTVY
+261 IELGWISNSSIRTVY
-276 PGNLTTISVRNLELP
+276 PGNLTTIVVQNLELP
-291 TSGTQAV
+291 TSGIQAV

-313 LVEMRARLGTYDQYL
+313 LVEMRAKLGMYDQYL
-328 PFPSDYPGA
+328 PFPSNYPGA

-375 SPCVSNNTFSDPP
+375 SPCVSNNTYSDPS

-394 VTTTNSTAYTII
+394 VTTTNSTTYTII
-406 VDRTSSPLLLLKV
+406 VDRTSSPLLLLQV

-430 DGTNLTSDRSNELRL
+430 DGANLTSDKSNQLRL
-445 PVHYGPHQV
+445 PVHYGPHEI

-462 SLGSTTIKVGLTNS
+462 SLGSTTIQVGLTNS
-476 FAAWNDGSTANPRWV
+476 FAAWNDGSTSNPRWV
-491 SVITDTVMTAT
+491 SVITDTVLTAT

-510 SATAAT
+510 FATAAT
-516 AAILLAIVVLGITVN
+516 AAILLTLVATGIALN
-531 HRRSR
+531 RRR
-536 NKIRPTTQSAPLIP
+536 GRHKTQPLAGSASIGSP
-550 TSSPTVSPISDSLPG
+550 SSPTVNASFQSLPR
-565 NDGLGKDPVKS
+565 NDSLGKDAVKG

-582 AHPYSS
+582 AHP

>member
-1 MPFRVSF
+1 MPFR
-8 LIAPALITAL
+8 ITLLVVPVVMAAL
-18 LISQIGPIQLYNP
+18 LVSQMGPIQPHNS
-31 APLTARNSK
+31 APLVGKDSNPILA
-40 LPFTPVSGAQSTLVV
+40 PISGPQPTLVV
-55 LVGFSDKTNSTS
+55 LVGFSDKLNSTS
-67 PTGIARTLSTMNNY
+67 PTRIANTLSVMNSY

-93 TTLNPSATSPWYSLQ
+93 TTLSPSAASPWYSLQ

-118 ASVDNQ
+118 ASIDNQ

-134 KAGVNFHDYKY
+134 RTGVNFHDYKY
-145 AIIVHAGNDEAMPPH
+145 AIIIHAGNDEAMPPH
-160 ASTDIHSFTI
+160 SSTDIHSFTI
-170 PGYVFNPSP
+170 PGYVFDPSP
-179 LDSFQISTSV
+179 LESFQISTSV

-194 PVGVYAHEA
+194 PVGVYAHEV

-261 NKLGWISNSSIRTVY
+261 IKLGWISNSSMRTVY
-276 PGNLTTISVRNLELP
+276 PGNLTTITLQNLELP
-291 TSGTQAV
+291 TSGMQAV

-313 LVEMRARLGTYDQYL
+313 LLEMRAKLGTYDQYL

-337 GLLIYKVNESIAGGH
+337 GLLIYKVNESISGGH

-362 GGDLSDAAFGPCS
+362 GGDLSDAPFGPCS
-375 SPCVSNNTFSDPP
+375 SPCVSNNTFSDPT

-394 VTTTNSTAYTII
+394 VTATNSTAYTII
-406 VDRTSSPLLLLKV
+406 VDRTSSPLLLLQV
-419 NTPAPGMLISV
+419 NTPAPGMIISI
-430 DGTNLTSDRSNELRL
+430 DGANLTSDRSDELRL
-445 PVHYGPHQV
+445 PVHYGPHEV
-454 YIQSQVPL
+454 YIQSQIPI
-462 SLGSTTIKVGLTNS
+462 SLGSTTIQVGLTNS

-491 SVITDTVMTAT
+491 SVVTDTVITAT

-510 SATAAT
+510 FATAAT
-516 AAILLAIVVLGITVN
+516 AAILLATVATGITLN
-531 HRRSR
+531 RRRSK
-536 NKIRPTTQSAPLIP
+536 NKTQPKIDSATLGPP
-550 TSSPTVSPISDSLPG
+550 SSPIVSGSSQSLPR
-565 NDGLGKDPVKS
+565 NDGLGKDAIKG

-582 AHPYSS
+582 AHP